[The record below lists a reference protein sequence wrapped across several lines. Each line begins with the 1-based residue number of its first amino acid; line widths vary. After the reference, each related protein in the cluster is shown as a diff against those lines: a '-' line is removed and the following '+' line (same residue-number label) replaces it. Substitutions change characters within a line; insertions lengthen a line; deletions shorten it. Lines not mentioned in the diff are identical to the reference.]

1 MCWVPIKESNIC
13 FSFGHSRSPGRPDS
27 PHNRPFSRQQQQHTA
42 VAAKRTTRNRQRKE
56 HKSAASVP
64 PSRKTQEQFHNRYDV
79 EFDTEGNM
87 YYGEL
92 WEEDGDFAWHDYV
105 NETQWTTMW
114 SDGTPYKRSQAMTWR
129 PIMLSMGGL
138 GAAACPA
145 PGSSCT

>member
-1 MCWVPIKESNIC
+1 
-13 FSFGHSRSPGRPDS
+13 
-27 PHNRPFSRQQQQHTA
+27 
-42 VAAKRTTRNRQRKE
+42 
-56 HKSAASVP
+56 
-64 PSRKTQEQFHNRYDV
+64 
-79 EFDTEGNM
+79 M

-145 PGSSCT
+145 PGVPAPDTRGLRKTTTSLVVQNAKP